1 MNTLHADPLS
11 LDLDRRAR
19 RNVRS
24 RLGWLKH
31 ATVYLCV
38 IGGLSLLAYVN
49 GRHLPVAAALGWGVA
64 LALHGV
70 RVLVG
75 GTGLRERM
83 VDAERRRLAGQ
94 PDALK
99 P

>member
-1 MNTLHADPLS
+1 MNTQPADPIS
-11 LDLDRRAR
+11 RDLDRRAR

-49 GRHLPVAAALGWGVA
+49 GRHLPVAAALGWGLA

-83 VDAERRRLAGQ
+83 VDAERQRLAGH
-94 PDALK
+94 PNALK